1 MDDYEPTQAGRAIED
16 FVDEHLS
23 NWYVRLCRRRFW
35 KGDYEHD
42 KICAYQT
49 LYECIEVVT
58 RLMAPIA
65 PFFSDSL
72 FGNLNQVSGRYKEQ
86 SVHHVLY
93 PEVNEE
99 AIDKLLEERM
109 QLAQDISSLVLSLRK
124 KVNIK
129 VRQPLQRILI
139 PVSNAKMKEQVGR
152 LAELIKSEVNL
163 KEIEYLECDDN
174 NFIKKK
180 IKPNYVALGKK
191 LGARMKA
198 VAAGIGQLSQEDIA
212 KLEKEGS
219 ISLLIDNEPVILQI
233 QEVEISS
240 EDIPG
245 WMVANKD
252 ALTVALDVN
261 VTPLL
266 VSEGNAREFVNRV
279 QKIRK
284 DSGLELTDRI
294 VVKLSDHG
302 ELKDS
307 IARFNNY
314 ICAEILADQLEIV
327 SELSEGTDVEV
338 NDIPVKV
345 FVSKKA

>member
-35 KGDYEHD
+35 KGEYEHD

-49 LYECIEVVT
+49 LYECLEVVT

-65 PFFSDSL
+65 PFFSDSI
-72 FGNLNQVSGRYKEQ
+72 FRNLNEVTGRHQEE
-86 SVHHVLY
+86 SVHHVLF
-93 PEVNEE
+93 PASDERV
-99 AIDKLLEERM
+99 IDKSLEERM
-109 QLAQDISSLVLSLRK
+109 QMAQDISSLALSLRK

-129 VRQPLQRILI
+129 VRQPLQRILL
-139 PVSNAKMKEQVGR
+139 PVSGSEMEEQLRRVE
-152 LAELIKSEVNL
+152 ELIKSEVNV
-163 KEIEYLECDDN
+163 KEIEYLGTEN
-174 NFIKKK
+174 SFIRKK

-191 LGARMKA
+191 LGGKMKA
-198 VAAGIGQLSQEDIA
+198 VASAMSTFTQEDIA
-212 KLEKEGS
+212 TLEKEGS
-219 ISLLIDNEPVILQI
+219 FSLLIDNEPVILQI
-233 QEVEISS
+233 QEVEISG

-245 WMVANKD
+245 WMVANKES
-252 ALTVALDVN
+252 LTVALDVN

-266 VSEGNAREFVNRV
+266 VSEGNARELVNRV

-284 DSGLELTDRI
+284 DSGFELTDRI
-294 VVKLSDHG
+294 VVKLSEHG

-314 ICAEILADQLEIV
+314 ICAEILADQLEMV
-327 SELSEGTDVEV
+327 PELSEGTEVEV